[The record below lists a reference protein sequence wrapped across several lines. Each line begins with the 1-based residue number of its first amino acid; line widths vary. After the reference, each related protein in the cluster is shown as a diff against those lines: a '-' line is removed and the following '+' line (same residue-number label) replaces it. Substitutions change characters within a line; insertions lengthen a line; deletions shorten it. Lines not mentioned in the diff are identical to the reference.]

1 MSAKGSEHST
11 KVKRGIVMSIFNQ
24 AAKTILDL
32 ARKCPKC
39 GQEQVVPASR
49 KNETVK
55 CKACGGNIA
64 PQCIDK

>member
-1 MSAKGSEHST
+1 
-11 KVKRGIVMSIFNQ
+11 MSIFNQ